1 MIFLSAYDTTVGRT
15 QDVEA
20 LRSQI
25 RLAIGRGEYTPSGK
39 SSTLLELLTKSK
51 KDETVDPYPHPL
63 YLTTNTREERVTY
76 DARPFTVY
84 SRDKNVSV
92 ISDQRQYDQIQNR
105 AILEA
110 VLRSP
115 NGIDVFRNMYSLPM
129 KVYTRWVAGTLGRR
143 FNLDYD
149 ALKRLT
155 AFTGWFFLGLMDTA
169 DVNPQDDRV
178 MTKKVNQLADQ
189 CKLPREY
196 VLEVVGEL
204 PAINGIPQFVDIL
217 RQQEWADS
225 LRQLDIRTFLVLM
238 VGAWFGYGA
247 RDIVG
252 ASIEHLPTFFTLI
265 YTACN
270 DNAFRDTP
278 FGKLLRDEREFKDA
292 KLAYMRNFGYAT
304 GKWR

>member
-1 MIFLSAYDTTVGRT
+1 MIFLSAYDTTVGRA
-15 QDVEA
+15 QNVEA

-25 RLAIGRGEYTPSGK
+25 RLAIGRGEYTPAGK

-51 KDETVDPYPHPL
+51 KDETVDPYLHPL
-63 YLTTNTREERVTY
+63 FLVTNTREERITY
-76 DARPFTVY
+76 DARPFTVF

-110 VLRSP
+110 ALRER
-115 NGIDVFRNMYSLPM
+115 NGVDTLRNMYSLPM
-129 KVYTRWVAGTLGRR
+129 KIYTRWISGALGRR
-143 FNLDYD
+143 YNLDFD

-155 AFTGWFFLGLMDTA
+155 AFTGWFFLCLMDDT
-169 DVNPQDDRV
+169 DEIDDRTL
-178 MTKKVNQLADQ
+178 TKKVNQLSEQ
-189 CKLPREY
+189 CKLPRDY
-196 VLEVVGEL
+196 VLEVVGDL
-204 PAINGIPQFVDIL
+204 PSIKNLVQFVEVM
-217 RQQEWADS
+217 RQQDWADQ
-225 LRQLDIRTFLVLM
+225 LRLVDLPTFLVNV
-238 VGAWFGYGA
+238 VGGWFGYGA
-247 RDIVG
+247 REVVG
-252 ASIEHLPTFFTLI
+252 VSLEHLPSFFTLI
-265 YTACN
+265 YAACN